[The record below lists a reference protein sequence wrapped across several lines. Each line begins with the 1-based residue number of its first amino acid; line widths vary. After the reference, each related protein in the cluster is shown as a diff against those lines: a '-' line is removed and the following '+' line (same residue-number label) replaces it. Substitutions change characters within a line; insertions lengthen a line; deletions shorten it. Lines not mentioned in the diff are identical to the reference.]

1 MKCADYYAKK
11 KGIDHSCPYK
21 NGTGENLAGGIFQNE
36 KDTEFAALSTKM
48 WYDEVKAYD
57 YNKPG
62 FSLETGHFTQV
73 VWKNSTKL
81 GFGFAKKGDYIVG
94 VGLYAPPGNWLDD
107 FKENVLKP

>member
-1 MKCADYYAKK
+1 
-11 KGIDHSCPYK
+11 
-21 NGTGENLAGGIFQNE
+21 
-36 KDTEFAALSTKM
+36 M

-81 GFGFAKKGDYIVG
+81 GFGFAKKDDYIVG